1 MSYVGFFCLGSVSI
15 LSYVCIYSVI
25 YLYPYDLMDIYSIL
39 WVIIQHDVIYFV
51 IHIIP
56 ALQWELFHLAPVAL

>member
-1 MSYVGFFCLGSVSI
+1 
-15 LSYVCIYSVI
+15 
-25 YLYPYDLMDIYSIL
+25 MDIYSIL

-56 ALQWELFHLAPVAL
+56 ALQWELFPLAPVSL